1 MLRDRLPA
9 LAGLLVA
16 TACASAQP
24 ASRPVPPAAPQPGPG
39 APAAQAPAPSPP
51 PPAQA
56 PGGGNQAGP
65 RPYDRVIPRN
75 AVSDAGLF
83 RVHKVDAR
91 YYYEIP
97 DSLLGRDMLFLS
109 RIAQAPQDL
118 SGFLNAGSN
127 TGQQVVRWERQGD
140 RILLKGVDYR
150 YIAADTLP
158 IAYSVRTNTL
168 NPILRNFR
176 IEAFSRDSMGYVVDV
191 TAFFEEDT
199 PILNGLS
206 QAQRT
211 QFRVRRYDQSRSFI
225 DQVKSFPLNIEVKH
239 TQTYDAAEPPAQ
251 RGGAT
256 LSIQMQQ
263 SMVLLPAEPMR
274 PRFAD
279 PRVGWFTISQIDFGI
294 PEYKAAERTLIRR
307 WRLEPRDPA
316 AYARGEVVE
325 PVKPIIFYIDP
336 GTPHE
341 WRSWIKRGVEDWKP
355 AFEAAGFRN
364 AIIARDP
371 PSRAEDPDFDMDDVR
386 YNSVRYI
393 ANMTRNAT
401 GPSVSDP
408 RTGEIIESDIIW
420 YHNHLR
426 SYRNRLMV
434 ETGAANPAARS
445 LNMDMAL
452 IGETVR
458 QVIAHEIGHALGL
471 PHNMTASSSFPVDSL
486 RSPSFTSRFGVAA
499 TIMDYARQNYVAQPG
514 DGVTRFIRGIGPY
527 DHYAINWG
535 YRLIPNSTPASERAT
550 LDRWIREKAHDPM
563 YRFEASGIDPRTQT
577 EDIGDDPVRA
587 SGYGIANLKRVLPNL
602 VAWTTTP
609 GEDYTDLNEIYGEL
623 VQSWSRYV
631 GHTITNV
638 GGVFHTT
645 KASDQAGPVF
655 EPVPAA
661 RQRATMA
668 FLREQVFTTPTWLV
682 PEDVMRRLEPTGAVN
697 RVRQAQAS
705 VINQLLN
712 PGRLLRMLEHEA
724 YRGTGAGYRVAD
736 LLGDMRTGI
745 WTELGGSGAIDLW
758 RRTLQREHLTRL
770 AGLLAD
776 PATPP
781 ATPAAAQALA
791 EFAASDA
798 RPLIRAELTA
808 LRGDIR
814 SRLGRTGDAATRA
827 HLAEADARITAV
839 LEPRR

>member
-1 MLRDRLPA
+1 MSTAARM
-9 LAGLLVA
+9 LLVA
-16 TACASAQP
+16 LLVSGCAAAQSAT
-24 ASRPVPPAAPQPGPG
+24 RPVPPTAPQQGPAVAPPAPTATGAQSPG
-39 APAAQAPAPSPP
+39 A
-51 PPAQA
+51 
-56 PGGGNQAGP
+56 
-65 RPYDRVIPRN
+65 RPYDRVIPRS
-75 AVSDAGLF
+75 AVSDPGLF
-83 RVHKVDAR
+83 TVHRVEAR
-91 YYYEIP
+91 YFYEIP

-140 RILLKGVDYR
+140 RILLRGQAYR
-150 YIAADTLP
+150 YIADDTLP

-168 NPILRNFR
+168 APILRAFR
-176 IEAFSRDSMGYVVDV
+176 IEAFGSDSTSYVVDV
-191 TAFFEEDT
+191 TGFFEDDT
-199 PILNGLS
+199 PMLNGLS

-211 QFRVRRYDQSRSFI
+211 QFRVRRLDPARSFI
-225 DQVKSFPLNIEVKH
+225 DQARSFPLNIEVKH

-251 RGGAT
+251 LSGAS

-279 PRVGWFTISQIDFGI
+279 ARVGWFTINQIDFGLA
-294 PEYKAAERTLIRR
+294 EYKAAERSLIRR

-325 PVKPIIFYIDP
+325 PVKPIVFYIDP

-341 WRSWIKRGVEDWKP
+341 WRSWIRRGVEDWQP

-364 AIIARDP
+364 AIQARDP
-371 PSRAEDPDFDMDDVR
+371 PTPAEDPEFDLDDVR

-434 ETGAANPAARS
+434 ETGAANPAART
-445 LNMDMAL
+445 LDMDMAL

-471 PHNMTASSSFPVDSL
+471 PHNMTASSAFPVDSL
-486 RSPSFTSRFGVAA
+486 RSPAFTARYGVAP

-535 YRLIPNSTPASERAT
+535 YRLIPGTTPETERAT
-550 LDRWIREKAHDPM
+550 LDRWIRERADDPM
-563 YRFEASGIDPRTQT
+563 YRFEASATDPRTQT
-577 EDIGDDPVRA
+577 EDLGDDPVRA
-587 SGYGIANLKRVLPNL
+587 SRYGIANLRRVLPNL
-602 VAWTTTP
+602 AAWTTRP
-609 GEDYTDLNEIYGEL
+609 GEGYADLEELYGEL
-623 VQSWSRYV
+623 VASWSRYV
-631 GHTITNV
+631 GHTVANI
-638 GGVFHTT
+638 GGVHQTT
-645 KASDQAGPVF
+645 KAADQEGPVF
-655 EPVPAA
+655 EPVSAA

-668 FLREQVFTTPTWLV
+668 FLREEVFTPPTWLV
-682 PEDVMRRLEPTGAVN
+682 PDDVIRRLSATGGVS
-697 RVRQAQAS
+697 RVRQAQAG
-705 VINQLLN
+705 VLGQLLA
-712 PGRLLRMLEHEA
+712 PARLLRLQDQEA
-724 YRGTGAGYRVAD
+724 FRPAGGTYRVAD
-736 LLGDMRTGI
+736 LLADLR
-745 WTELGGSGAIDLW
+745 GAIWGELAGDGEISLW
-758 RRTLQREHLTRL
+758 RRVVQREHLARL
-770 AGLLAD
+770 GALIAE
-776 PATPP
+776 P
-781 ATPAAAQALA
+781 PAAATAAPSPLQADL
-791 EFAASDA
+791 AASDVRALA
-798 RPLIRAELTA
+798 RSELVGLRAA
-808 LRGDIR
+808 LRTR
-814 SRLGRTGDAATRA
+814 AGRPADAATRA
-827 HLAEADARITAV
+827 HLAEAEARIGVWLDGA
-839 LEPRR
+839 RARD